1 MDEKIDKAIEI
12 LLDQVRTNLKPAEA
26 NEQAEAIL
34 KMAQARQLLVEGR
47 TIPKKP
53 GAGAS

>member
-12 LLDQVRTNLKPAEA
+12 LLDQVRVNLKPSEA

-34 KMAQARQLLVEGR
+34 KMAQARHLILEGK
-47 TIPKKP
+47 PAKKSGT
-53 GAGAS
+53 GA

>member
-26 NEQAEAIL
+26 NEQADAIL
-34 KMAQARQLLVEGR
+34 KMAQARQLLNEGKA
-47 TIPKKP
+47 TVKKP
-53 GAGAS
+53 GTSAS

>member
-26 NEQAEAIL
+26 DLQASAIL
-34 KMAQARQLLVEGR
+34 KMAQAKQLLVEGKP
-47 TIPKKP
+47 TKKT
-53 GAGAS
+53 GTGT

>member
-1 MDEKIDKAIEI
+1 MEEKLDKALET

-34 KMAQARQLLVEGR
+34 KMAQARQLLIEGKP
-47 TIPKKP
+47 TKKS
-53 GAGAS
+53 GASA

>member
-1 MDEKIDKAIEI
+1 MEEKIDKAIEI

-34 KMAQARQLLVEGR
+34 KMAQARQLLMEGK
-47 TIPKKP
+47 PAKKS
-53 GAGAS
+53 GSGT